1 MEVRIVLWGSTMATT
16 TDLVGKTWGMTG
28 AQVLAEWEERY
39 GALSVERR
47 ARFLEKGGHVERLA
61 QLPDDVVREAIFNR
75 RRLDEIEAFATG
87 RPSPGVGRPAIRL
100 DDRHHSEYGS
110 VTIRRPGRPEQ
121 VVDHRSCDSCGRRL
135 TPEGRCG
142 CS

>member
-1 MEVRIVLWGSTMATT
+1 MRARENGRQGA
-16 TDLVGKTWGMTG
+16 GKTWGMTG
-28 AQVLAEWEERY
+28 AEVLAEWEARY
-39 GALSVERR
+39 GTLSVERR

-61 QLPDDVVREAIFNR
+61 QLADDVVREAIFNR

-87 RPSPGVGRPAIRL
+87 RRSSGVGQPSIRL

-110 VTIRRPGRPEQ
+110 VTMRRPGRPEQ
-121 VVDHRSCDSCGRRL
+121 VVDHRFCDSCGRRL

>member
-1 MEVRIVLWGSTMATT
+1 L
-16 TDLVGKTWGMTG
+16 GMTG
-28 AQVLAEWEERY
+28 AEVLAEWEKRY
-39 GALSVERR
+39 GTLSAERR
-47 ARFLEKGGHVERLA
+47 ARFLAKGGHVERLV
-61 QLPDDVVREAIFNR
+61 QLRDDVVREAIFNC

-87 RPSPGVGRPAIRL
+87 RRRPGVGQPSIRL

-110 VTIRRPGRPEQ
+110 VTMRRPGRPEQ
-121 VVDHRSCDSCGRRL
+121 VVDQPFCDSCRRRL